1 MPRDLCR
8 AVLPAGAFSAV
19 ACRRRLRDRTEA
31 GVWPSLHEILLA
43 EPRRADLLDMNDA
56 AVDGSHVRPLKGG
69 SHRTFTSR
77 PRLSGQ
83 HDVTQL
89 MPLLDAIPRSRGLVG
104 GPRHRPRRLL
114 ADRGY
119 DYDKHRPRIRHW
131 QDQAGRRAI
140 LRTAPPVQAPG
151 DPNLILK

>member
-1 MPRDLCR
+1 
-8 AVLPAGAFSAV
+8 VLPAGAFSAV

-56 AVDGSHVRPLKGG
+56 AVDGSHVRALKGG

-89 MPLLDAIPRSRGLVG
+89 MPLLDAIPRSRGLAG
-104 GPRHRPRRLL
+104 GPVTDHGGCSPTAATTTTSTAHGSGIGKTRRVVELFFAWL
-114 ADRGY
+114 PQFKRLGT
-119 DYDKHRPRIRHW
+119 
-131 QDQAGRRAI
+131 Q
-140 LRTAPPVQAPG
+140 TSS
-151 DPNLILK
+151 